1 MSDAKAAILIVDD
14 HPESLLALQAAL
26 EDLNQPI
33 VRAYSGREALRHVLN
48 QDFAVIL
55 LDVNM
60 PGMDGFETASMIRQR
75 ASSRHTPIIFVTA
88 FGDEMHAMRGYS
100 LGAVDYILAPVIPE
114 VLRTKVAVFVELFAK
129 TRQMERQAESLRR
142 RTAQLQKLA
151 AASLAINS
159 ALSMTRMLQ
168 TVADTARDIVGVQQ
182 AVTIYLTDETSAGA
196 QGGKGPRATAIG
208 SFSDKYSNW
217 RGRDLKLNGVASTM
231 VARLRSTVRLTDA
244 ELVENPDWE
253 ILHTADHPPVHGGI
267 LAAPFTG
274 RDGANLGMIYL
285 SERLDGESFTHEDQ
299 AVVVQLVQMASIAIE
314 NTAYAQERDANR
326 IKDEFLAT
334 LSHELRTPLTAIIG
348 WAKLL
353 RMGKLDGEVAH
364 GLSIIDN
371 NARAQAK
378 LIEDLL
384 DVSRISSGK
393 MKLNLKRSPM
403 GPIVQAAVD
412 AARPDAETKKIS
424 LSVEGTDD
432 EMPVFVDPDR
442 IQQVIGNLL
451 GNAVKFTAAGGAV
464 TVRIRCENLPAP
476 GRVTL
481 AVSDT
486 GQGIDVRFL
495 PFVFDRFRQAD
506 SSSTRGHGGLGIG
519 LAVVRHIVECHGGT
533 VRAESPG
540 PGRGATFTVELTAAE
555 VAALPSAAADGEAAI
570 PRSLQ
575 TVSGLRILLVDD
587 DPDARELIAAM
598 LRRAGAEVTTAA
610 SAMEA
615 LGRLP
620 IIRPDILVS
629 DIAMPDQD
637 GYGLIRQIRQL
648 PIEDG
653 RELPA
658 IAVSAYARAEDCAR
672 ALAAGF
678 QSHLAKPVDPAELLA
693 RVAYFAAVPQ
703 G

>member
-14 HPESLLALQAAL
+14 HPQSLLALEAAL

-33 VRAYSGREALRHVLN
+33 IRAYSGREALRHVLN

-60 PGMDGFETASMIRQR
+60 PGMDGFETASLIRQR
-75 ASSRHTPIIFVTA
+75 GNSRHTPIIFVTA
-88 FGDEMHAMRGYS
+88 FGDEMHALRGYS
-100 LGAVDYILAPVIPE
+100 LGAVDYILNPVIPE
-114 VLRTKVAVFVELFAK
+114 VLRTKVAVFVDLFAK
-129 TRQMERQAESLRR
+129 TRQTERQAESLRR
-142 RTAQLQKLA
+142 RAAQLQKLA

-168 TVADTARDIVGVQQ
+168 TVAETARDIVGVHQ
-182 AVTIYLTDETSAGA
+182 AVTVFLSEGSSFSP
-196 QGGKGPRATAIG
+196 QKGRVTAIG
-208 SFSDKYSNW
+208 SFSDKYSTW
-217 RGRDLKLNGVASTM
+217 CEQELRLDALADSL
-231 VARLRSTVRLTDA
+231 VARLHSAVRLTDE
-244 ELVENPDWE
+244 ELADNPDWE
-253 ILHTADHPPVHGGI
+253 ILRTVELPPIHGGI

-285 SERLDGESFTHEDQ
+285 SDRCDGESFTHEDQ
-299 AVVVQLVQMASIAIE
+299 AVVIQLVQMASIAIE
-314 NTAYAQERDANR
+314 NTAYSQERDANR

-353 RMGKLDGEVAH
+353 RMGKLDTEVAH

-384 DVSRISSGK
+384 DVSRVNSGK
-393 MKLNLKRSPM
+393 MKLNLKRSTM

-424 LSVEGTDD
+424 LSVEGVDD

-451 GNAVKFTAAGGAV
+451 GNAIKFTAAGGAV
-464 TVRIRCENLPAP
+464 TIRLQSEDIPSP

-481 AVSDT
+481 KVSDS
-486 GQGIDVRFL
+486 GQGIDPRFL

-540 PGRGATFTVELTAAE
+540 LGHGATFTIELNAAE
-555 VAALPSAAADGEAAI
+555 PAALPSVAGNGNGDDATI
-570 PRSLQ
+570 RQPRSI
-575 TVSGLRILLVDD
+575 SGLRVLLVDD
-587 DPDARELIAAM
+587 DPDARDLIAAT

-610 SAMEA
+610 SALEA
-615 LGRLP
+615 LDSLP
-620 IIRPDILVS
+620 IARPDILVS
-629 DIAMPDQD
+629 DIAMPNLD

-653 RELPA
+653 RQLPA
-658 IAVSAYARAEDCAR
+658 IALSAYARAEDSAR
-672 ALAAGF
+672 AVAAGF
-678 QSHLAKPVDPAELLA
+678 QSHLAKPVDPSELLA
-693 RVAYFAAVPQ
+693 RVAHFAAAH

>member
-14 HPESLLALQAAL
+14 RPESLIALQAGL
-26 EDLNQPI
+26 EDLGQPI

-75 ASSRHTPIIFVTA
+75 ANSRHTPIIFVTA

-129 TRQMERQAESLRR
+129 TRQTERQAESLRR

-168 TVADTARDIVGVQQ
+168 TVADTARDIVGVHQ
-182 AVTIYLTDETSAGA
+182 AVTIYLTDESPGSTKVGR
-196 QGGKGPRATAIG
+196 PMAIG
-208 SFSDKYSNW
+208 SFSDKYGDW
-217 RGRDLKLNGVASTM
+217 RDRDLQMDGVANTM

-244 ELVENPDWE
+244 ELADNSDWE
-253 ILHTADHPPVHGGI
+253 ILRTADHPPVQGGI

-299 AVVVQLVQMASIAIE
+299 AIVVQLVQMASIAIE

-353 RMGKLDGEVAH
+353 RMEKLDGEIAR

-393 MKLNLKRSPM
+393 MKLNLKRSAM
-403 GPIVQAAVD
+403 GPMVQAAVD
-412 AARPDAETKKIS
+412 AARPDAEAKKIT
-424 LSVEGTDD
+424 LSVEGADD
-432 EMPVFVDPDR
+432 ETAVLVDPDR
-442 IQQVIGNLL
+442 IQQVIGNLV
-451 GNAVKFTAAGGAV
+451 GNAIKFTATGGAV
-464 TVRIRCENLPAP
+464 TVQIQSENQPPP
-476 GRVTL
+476 GRVTF
-481 AVSDT
+481 AVSDN
-486 GQGIDVRFL
+486 GQGIDGRFL

-519 LAVVRHIVECHGGT
+519 LAVVRHIVERHGGT

-555 VAALPSAAADGEAAI
+555 IAAPASVPINGETVA
-570 PRSLQ
+570 PRLLQ
-575 TVSGLRILLVDD
+575 SISGLRVLLVDD
-587 DPDARELIAAM
+587 DPDARDLIAAT

-615 LGRLP
+615 LSSLP
-620 IIRPDILVS
+620 IARPDILVS

-648 PIEDG
+648 PIEEG
-653 RELPA
+653 GELPA

-678 QSHLAKPVDPAELLA
+678 QSHLAKPVDPSELLA
-693 RVAYFAAVPQ
+693 RVAHFAAVPQ